1 MHSLAIIPSLIIL
14 GCHDDFEP
22 KACSYSESKNSLCG
36 FYVGEDIRHVFHEGC
51 LVDLYMNHRLLFAS
65 YKRTALS

>member
-65 YKRTALS
+65 